1 MLINTSDGWRALQ
14 NGKRPA
20 PRPGNRSMAV
30 KMAEEL
36 ADLCPTLGD
45 IGAQI
50 AASRMNRDLMARF
63 GASSDW
69 TRGSDVRFKFGQPTV
84 ICGWEA

>member
-1 MLINTSDGWRALQ
+1 MLINTSDGWRNLQ
-14 NGKRPA
+14 HGERPA

-36 ADLCPTLGD
+36 GALCPTLGD

-63 GASSDW
+63 GAH
-69 TRGSDVRFKFGQPTV
+69 
-84 ICGWEA
+84 I

>member
-14 NGKRPA
+14 NGERPK

-36 ADLCPTLGD
+36 SELCPSLGD
-45 IGAQI
+45 IGAHV
-50 AASRMNRDLMARF
+50 AASRMNADLVGRF
-63 GASSDW
+63 SVVINKSGFAHM
-69 TRGSDVRFKFGQPTV
+69 VR
-84 ICGWEA
+84 A